1 MRWAGLLLLAA
12 TLAACEA
19 KAPDAPAT
27 VGGASAKTA
36 CTEPVRKEVAFT
48 APGAKDIF
56 EISAIGAECKEAVVL
71 TTIRSASGAQ
81 LWSHSDVASQTMAFA
96 GIEQTSDTPAQ
107 ALHKTMQAWADA
119 VTTSTSADAPDWKE
133 GAERPEEA
141 TGLYIGTD
149 FPRDQY
155 LAART
160 EARPMLCHPVYMNR
174 TQCIIYYGDGA
185 YTAAYYDMRS

>member
-1 MRWAGLLLLAA
+1 MRAAGFLLLAL
-12 TLAACEA
+12 TLAACDA
-19 KAPDAPAT
+19 KAPDTAAGT
-27 VGGASAKTA
+27 SAGAA
-36 CTEPVRKEVAFT
+36 CTEPVRNEVGFT

-56 EISAIGAECKEAVVL
+56 EISAIGADCKEAVVL
-71 TTIRSASGAQ
+71 TTVRTASGAQ
-81 LWSHSDVASQTMAFA
+81 LWSHSDVASETMAFA
-96 GIEQTSDTPAQ
+96 GIEQTGDTPAQ
-107 ALHKTMQAWADA
+107 ALQKTMQAWADA

-160 EARPMLCHPVYMNR
+160 EAHPMLCHPVYMNR
-174 TQCIIYYGDGA
+174 TQCVIYYADGA
-185 YTAAYYDMRS
+185 HVAAYYDMRS